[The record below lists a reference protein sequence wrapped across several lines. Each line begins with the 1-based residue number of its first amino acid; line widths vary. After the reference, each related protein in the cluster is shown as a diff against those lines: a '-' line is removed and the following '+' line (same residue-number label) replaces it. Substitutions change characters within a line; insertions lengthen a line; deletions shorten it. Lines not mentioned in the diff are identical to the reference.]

1 VESFRHRDE
10 VAELAQV
17 NVRHDLPLMP
27 RRYHGRPKRSWT
39 RLLRTRTM

>member
-17 NVRHDLPLMP
+17 NVRYDLPLMQ
-27 RRYHGRPKRSWT
+27 
-39 RLLRTRTM
+39 